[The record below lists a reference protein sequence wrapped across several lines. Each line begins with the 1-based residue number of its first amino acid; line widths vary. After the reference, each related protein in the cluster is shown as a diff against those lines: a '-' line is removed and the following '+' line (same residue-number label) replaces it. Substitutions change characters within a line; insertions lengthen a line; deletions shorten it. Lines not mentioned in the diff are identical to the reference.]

1 MPPTL
6 KQCATTAITAV
17 HAAFTMFIMD
27 AMLGLRMAQLKMPR
41 LDAYEPAGLTAPAVA
56 GTVERVVSGV
66 IGRGRKSPESHSENS
81 FVDQLL
87 GGSDLRGFTRAP
99 RL

>member
-17 HAAFTMFIMD
+17 LAAFTMFIMD

-41 LDAYEPAGLTAPAVA
+41 LDAYSACRL
-56 GTVERVVSGV
+56 S
-66 IGRGRKSPESHSENS
+66 
-81 FVDQLL
+81 
-87 GGSDLRGFTRAP
+87 AP
-99 RL
+99 RLELPPRRHR